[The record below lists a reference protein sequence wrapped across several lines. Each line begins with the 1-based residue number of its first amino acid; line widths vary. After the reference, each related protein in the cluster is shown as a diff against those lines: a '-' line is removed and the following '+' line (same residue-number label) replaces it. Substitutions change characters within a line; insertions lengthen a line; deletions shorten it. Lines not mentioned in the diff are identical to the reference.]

1 MVPLSTVQASNA
13 LLSSSLPGLVAVFV
27 GATSGIGEY
36 SLKAF
41 SQHAQR
47 PRTYFIGR
55 SQEAGDRIQAE
66 CKALNPQGEFIFM
79 KADTSLIRNVD
90 TVCKQIEAKEEYI
103 NILFLSTGT
112 FARTGTLPAFSY
124 CSTMEGPK
132 PGRN

>member
-1 MVPLSTVQASNA
+1 MVPLPTVQASNV

-27 GATSGIGEY
+27 GATSGIGEF

-41 SQHAQR
+41 ATHTQN

-66 CKALNPQGEFIFM
+66 CRALNPQGEFMFI

-90 TVCKQIEAKEEYI
+90 PVCEQIKAKEKYI
-103 NILFLSTGT
+103 NILFMSTGT
-112 FARTGTLPAFSY
+112 FARTGMLSFLFL
-124 CSTMEGPK
+124 
-132 PGRN
+132 

>member
-1 MVPLSTVQASNA
+1 MVLLPTVQASNA

-41 SQHAQR
+41 ARHARQ

-55 SQEAGDRIQAE
+55 SQEAGNRILAE
-66 CKALNPQGEFIFM
+66 CKALNPQGEFTFM
-79 KADTSLIRNVD
+79 RADTSLVRNVD
-90 TVCKQIEAKEEYI
+90 TVCEQIKVKEKYI

-112 FARTGTLPAFSY
+112 FARTGMFYLLLE
-124 CSTMEGPK
+124 MNG
-132 PGRN
+132 G